1 MTVDAGWVSVA
12 VAVVTVSVV
21 VESVTIKVVIWVLER
36 TLV

>member
-12 VAVVTVSVV
+12 VATVSVV
-21 VESVTIKVVIWVLER
+21 VESVTIKVVLWVLER

>member
-12 VAVVTVSVV
+12 VAVATVSVV
-21 VESVTIKVVIWVLER
+21 VESVTIKVVLWVLER